1 MIYTF
6 LVRDSKC
13 DYPSACNAL
22 ETLLIHKNLVN
33 SDMFNSIIEM
43 LEKENVVLNSGPLFK
58 KLIKFAPPL
67 AKTLKHEYSDL
78 ALTIELVDDLD
89 AAIEHINKY
98 GSSHTESIITNNK
111 DTAEKF
117 MKNVDRLDIILKQ
130 FLFCLFWFLCHL
142 F

>member
-1 MIYTF
+1 
-6 LVRDSKC
+6 
-13 DYPSACNAL
+13 
-22 ETLLIHKNLVN
+22 
-33 SDMFNSIIEM
+33 MFNSIIEM